1 MDNAVKLNKLIK
13 EKSSE
18 AQLLLLNLPPPA
30 KDESGDYHCILYIIC
45 RCNVSPGIVLSQMD
59 RSKVCPFSCIKSSDT
74 KATDSYIYRVSQK
87 KR

>member
-30 KDESGDYHCILYIIC
+30 KDESGDYHCILFIDLHMGTAPC
-45 RCNVSPGIVLSQMD
+45 SLVGSHAR
-59 RSKVCPFSCIKSSDT
+59 FESCSFLEDT
-74 KATDSYIYRVSQK
+74 FARKFIALTVEFHIE
-87 KR
+87 